1 MPCLVQALWEPKW
14 SGLVCAHEPWGRPV
28 LHTPKLGCY
37 PRKGS
42 VKESAMKVS
51 VRLLVPAGYQRPL
64 VVSLGT
70 ALSITL
76 HCLPPRLLAL
86 SIWAGAG
93 GSGQGSSLRL

>member
-14 SGLVCAHEPWGRPV
+14 SGLVCAHEPWGHLV
-28 LHTPKLGCY
+28 LHTPKLGGH
-37 PRKGS
+37 PGQGS
-42 VKESAMKVS
+42 VKESAMKGS
-51 VRLLVPAGYQRPL
+51 VRLLVPADYQRPL

-70 ALSITL
+70 LSITV

-86 SIWAGAG
+86 STWAGAG